1 MNNSNR
7 NYKIKKYY
15 KHKYA
20 NNKTDFV
27 IAIIKIG
34 KIPAFRSKARIF
46 SIYLFSRISLWI
58 LRSAFSSLVQ
68 YHDLVFLFYNQ

>member
-34 KIPAFRSKARIF
+34 KIPAFRSKSKDFFYLLIF
-46 SIYLFSRISLWI
+46 PNFFMDFTECFFR
-58 LRSAFSSLVQ
+58 A
-68 YHDLVFLFYNQ
+68 